1 LDIDIRKEEFPEK
14 LIERLEKN
22 TACLLDYLHVS
33 HDQTKKG
40 LHLDILTP
48 ELLDNAIIYRI
59 DKLGK
64 K

>member
-1 LDIDIRKEEFPEK
+1 LDIDIRKAGFPEK
-14 LIERLEKN
+14 LIAYLERSIKKF
-22 TACLLDYLHVS
+22 TDYLHVS
-33 HDQTKKG
+33 YDRTKKG